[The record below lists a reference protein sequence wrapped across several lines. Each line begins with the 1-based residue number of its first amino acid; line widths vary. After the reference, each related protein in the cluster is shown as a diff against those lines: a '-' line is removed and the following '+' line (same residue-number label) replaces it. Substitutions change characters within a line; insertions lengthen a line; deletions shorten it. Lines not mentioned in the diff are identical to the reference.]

1 MDKIMEKKSNKYV
14 EFNIIVN
21 SRDKQWFSE
30 KISYNEVIVLAFGFE
45 ENKAITF
52 YSVTYKKGDNNK
64 PEGIIVAGDTVKV
77 KNGMIFNVTATN
89 KS

>member
-1 MDKIMEKKSNKYV
+1 MGKQSNKYI

-21 SRDKQWFSE
+21 AREKQWFSE
-30 KISYNEVIVLAFGFE
+30 KISYNEVIVLAFGFQ
-45 ENKAITF
+45 ENKAITN

-64 PEGIIVAGDTVKV
+64 PEGIIVEGDTVKV
-77 KNGMIFNVTATN
+77 KNGIIFNVTATS